1 MDEADNVEVA
11 ETTEAP
17 VDARPEW
24 LPEKFNSPED
34 LVTSY
39 SNLESKLGKGEEEL
53 RKTITEELHQEKWAD
68 RPATVGDY
76 QLPDSIDEQEAV
88 GNELLDWWAGHAFEN
103 GYGQDMFAKG
113 IEMYTNAINA
123 HLPDLD
129 AEKDKLG
136 ENADARIEAVQLWA
150 GKFFDEGQLEALE
163 RLGETA
169 TGIEVLEKVM
179 GVINSTGVAG
189 SVESAAQL
197 NEAELRSMMLDPRY
211 HQQGKRD
218 PAFIKQ
224 VQDGFAQLYR

>member
-1 MDEADNVEVA
+1 MNETDNVEVA

-24 LPEKFNSPED
+24 LPEKFNTPED

-39 SNLESKLGKGEEEL
+39 SSLESKLGKGEEEL

-68 RPATVGDY
+68 RPETAGAY

-88 GNELLDWWAGHAFEN
+88 GNDLLDWWSNFAFEN
-103 GYGQDMFAKG
+103 GYGQDKFAEG
-113 IEMYTNAINA
+113 IEMYSNAINA

-129 AEKDKLG
+129 AEKTKLG

-150 GKFFDEGQLEALE
+150 GKFFQEDQLDALE

-169 TGIEVLEKVM
+169 SGIEVLEKIM
-179 GVINSTGVAG
+179 STINSN
-189 SVESAAQL
+189 SVSANIESAAQI

-211 HQQGKRD
+211 HKQGERD
-218 PAFIKQ
+218 PAFVKQ

>member
-1 MDEADNVEVA
+1 MNETDNVEVA

-24 LPEKFNSPED
+24 LPEKFNTPED
-34 LVTSY
+34 LVFSY
-39 SNLESKLGKGEEEL
+39 SSLESKLGKGEEEL

-68 RPATVGDY
+68 RPETAGAY

-88 GNELLDWWAGHAFEN
+88 GNDLLDWWSNFAFEN
-103 GYGQDMFAKG
+103 GYGQDKFAEG
-113 IEMYTNAINA
+113 IEMYSNAINA

-129 AEKDKLG
+129 AEKTKLG

-150 GKFFDEGQLEALE
+150 GKFFQEDQLDALE

-169 TGIEVLEKVM
+169 SGIEVLEKIM
-179 GVINSTGVAG
+179 STINSN
-189 SVESAAQL
+189 SVSANIESAAQI

-211 HQQGKRD
+211 HKQGERD
-218 PAFIKQ
+218 PAFVKQ

>member
-1 MDEADNVEVA
+1 MNETDNVEVA

-24 LPEKFNSPED
+24 LPEKFNTPED

-39 SNLESKLGKGEEEL
+39 SSLESKLGKGEEEL

-68 RPATVGDY
+68 RPETAGAY

-88 GNELLDWWAGHAFEN
+88 GNDLLDWWSNFAFEN
-103 GYGQDMFAKG
+103 GYGQDKFAEG
-113 IEMYTNAINA
+113 IEMYSNAINA

-129 AEKDKLG
+129 AEKTKLG

-150 GKFFDEGQLEALE
+150 GKFFQEDQLNALE

-169 TGIEVLEKVM
+169 SGIEVLEKIM
-179 GVINSTGVAG
+179 STINSN
-189 SVESAAQL
+189 SVSANIESAAQI

-211 HQQGKRD
+211 HKQGERD
-218 PAFIKQ
+218 PAFVKQ

>member
-1 MDEADNVEVA
+1 MNETDNVEVA

-24 LPEKFNSPED
+24 LPEKFNTPED

-39 SNLESKLGKGEEEL
+39 ASLESKLGKGEEEL

-68 RPATVGDY
+68 RPETAGAY

-88 GNELLDWWAGHAFEN
+88 GNELLNWWSNFAFEN
-103 GYGQDMFAKG
+103 GYGQDKFAEG
-113 IEMYTNAINA
+113 IEMYSNAINA

-129 AEKDKLG
+129 AEKTKLG

-150 GKFFDEGQLEALE
+150 GKFFQEDQLDALE

-169 TGIEVLEKVM
+169 SGIEVLEKIM
-179 GVINSTGVAG
+179 STINSN
-189 SVESAAQL
+189 SVSANIESAAQI

-211 HQQGKRD
+211 HKQGERD
-218 PAFIKQ
+218 PAFVKQ

>member
-1 MDEADNVEVA
+1 MNETDNVEVA

-24 LPEKFNSPED
+24 LPEKFNTPED

-39 SNLESKLGKGEEEL
+39 ASLESKLGKGEEEL
-53 RKTITEELHQEKWAD
+53 RKTIIEELHQEKWAD
-68 RPATVGDY
+68 RPETAGAY

-88 GNELLDWWAGHAFEN
+88 GNELLNWWSNFAFEN
-103 GYGQDMFAKG
+103 GYGQDKFAEG
-113 IEMYTNAINA
+113 IEMYSNAINA

-129 AEKDKLG
+129 AEKTKLG

-150 GKFFDEGQLEALE
+150 GKFFQEDQLDALE

-169 TGIEVLEKVM
+169 SGIEVLEKIM
-179 GVINSTGVAG
+179 STINSN
-189 SVESAAQL
+189 SVSANIESAAQI

-211 HQQGKRD
+211 HKQGERD
-218 PAFIKQ
+218 PAFVKQ